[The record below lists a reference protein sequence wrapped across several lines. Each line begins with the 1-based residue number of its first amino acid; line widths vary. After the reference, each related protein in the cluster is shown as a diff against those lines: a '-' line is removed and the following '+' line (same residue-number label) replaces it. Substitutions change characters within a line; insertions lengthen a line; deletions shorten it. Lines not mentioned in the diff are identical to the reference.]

1 MNTDDLVDRL
11 AERWELTHEEAREM
25 LDLVVQNM
33 CDNLAQG
40 NDFTIPELGTFG
52 THTRDK
58 QKSFNPHYEKYMMLP
73 PKRVV
78 DFRASENLED
88 DLKYLGIDHE
98 S

>member
-11 AERWELTHEEAREM
+11 AERWKLTREEAREM

-58 QKSFNPHYEKYMMLP
+58 QKSYNPHYEKYMMLP

-78 DFRASENLED
+78 DFSPSQILED

-98 S
+98 

>member
-1 MNTDDLVDRL
+1 MNTSDLVARL
-11 AERWELTHEEAREM
+11 AENRDITQEETRKM

-33 CDNLAQG
+33 SDHLAQG

-58 QKSFNPHYEKYMMLP
+58 HRSYNPHHEKYMMLP

-78 DFRASENLED
+78 DFKSSKSLED
-88 DLKYLGIDHE
+88 DLKYLGLDNE
-98 S
+98 

>member
-11 AERWELTHEEAREM
+11 AENWDLSREECREM
-25 LDLVVQNM
+25 LDTIVQNM

-52 THTRDK
+52 THTREK
-58 QKSFNPHYEKYMMLP
+58 HKSYNPHYEKYMMLP

-78 DFRASENLED
+78 DFDAAKNLED
-88 DLKYLGIDHE
+88 YLKYLGIEDE

>member
-1 MNTDDLVDRL
+1 MNTDDLVDKL
-11 AERWELTHEEAREM
+11 ADKRELSQQETRDF

-40 NDFTIPELGTFG
+40 NDFTIPDLGTFG

-58 QKSFNPHYEKYMMLP
+58 QKSYNPHYEKYMMLP

-78 DFRASENLED
+78 DFNAGRNLED
-88 DLKYLGIDHE
+88 DLKYLGIEDE